1 MSGAHA
7 QDNRLCPV
15 SQLIEMLA
23 GELTKHMLAMKIVMS
38 RNASGTAT
46 HVFCFVTC
54 TTRGGVEHLA

>member
-1 MSGAHA
+1 
-7 QDNRLCPV
+7 
-15 SQLIEMLA
+15 
-23 GELTKHMLAMKIVMS
+23 MKIVMS